1 MRAIETPR
9 ACLLVFHTAGEDDG
23 TGSSTRRFVPR
34 PSAIGLARCHVWCFA
49 WRAKARCGGHAEHDG
64 FFPRRRP
71 CPPVCNRGDDA
82 ADHAVLGAAEWHR
95 AVVRSGLSRD
105 SWLRSVRLPTE
116 CRARH
121 RSNGARCRVWLDR
134 SDSALFAAPKNRS
147 HRTTVNNRT
156 RPVDPAITRKPIQQ
170 PEVNQVPNSG
180 LLPIA

>member
-1 MRAIETPR
+1 MSARFSYHRQRRRNWFIHAKVRSTTQRHRPSPLP
-9 ACLLVFHTAGEDDG
+9 CLVFRLASQGKMWQA
-23 TGSSTRRFVPR
+23 RR
-34 PSAIGLARCHVWCFA
+34 AR
-49 WRAKARCGGHAEHDG
+49 RI
-64 FFPRRRP
+64 FPRRRP

-121 RSNGARCRVWLDR
+121 RSNGACCHVWLDR